1 MQMNRD
7 GKSRA
12 VMLIL
17 QMALYILGILEVK
30 DTYFGFTNQ
39 IYVWFVC

>member
-17 QMALYILGILEVK
+17 QMALYILGILEDIVMS
-30 DTYFGFTNQ
+30 Q
-39 IYVWFVC
+39 PRW